1 MGNCHLFSGRSKSV
15 QINIIHFGLGDVKDE
30 TETLKDNAAAR
41 FAIELEGLRTNAPE
55 STLVTCAG
63 SLLRP
68 STLNLTNKGS
78 HMIDVS
84 KKLHID
90 CCVIGNHDFDFGV
103 DNLMDC
109 VKQSNFPWLNGN
121 FYDANLM
128 QLFGDLPPY
137 HVTEKA
143 GIKIGVIGLVEP
155 EWIKTVSVIDQTE
168 VIVEDFCA
176 EGRRLANELR
186 CVHRCQ
192 LVIALT
198 HMSWSNDLRLAH
210 EVSEI
215 DLVLGGYDQ
224 NDGFEAVTSTD
235 GKKRWV
241 VKSGY
246 GFSRLH
252 QIRLFWDSTKQQ
264 LVKVLDK
271 VKHIDVS
278 SKVDPGITDI
288 VEKTIT
294 IFNENLNCVIGK
306 LEVPLDGRFA
316 TIRTRETNLG
326 NFLADVALTGVD
338 ADCAILNSSVMRI
351 DSIIP
356 EGVFTLRHL
365 NLLLPKLTRI
375 VVLEVTGA
383 DLFEVLE
390 NAVSQVPELN
400 GRFVQVSKIKFAY
413 HSNNPQRERLE
424 ESMLLISGRPVDRE
438 QHYRL
443 ATTESMSRG
452 EDGYRM
458 LLNKERIVHETNAIT
473 LDTAVVNYF
482 QAIDILEDPVKIN
495 WKHRPHLIRMKARRL
510 VVQKI
515 ISDQQAREITH
526 PRPPLVSE
534 GLDAADNVL
543 LDETSRQQLKD
554 VFADKENK
562 RRTVAPKVQRR
573 IVNLDE
579 D

>member
-1 MGNCHLFSGRSKSV
+1 MGNRSPFANKSKPV
-15 QINIIHFGLGDVKDE
+15 RIRILHFGLGDVNGE
-30 TETLKDNAAAR
+30 VETLGVSAAAR
-41 FAIELEGLRTNAPE
+41 FSGELEGLRTNAPE

-375 VVLEVTGA
+375 FVLEVTGA

-390 NAVSQVPELN
+390 NAVSQVDVCMAVTSLLFMFTNVKSRCIIVILALANISHELLL
-400 GRFVQVSKIKFAY
+400 VTPLLLKPS
-413 HSNNPQRERLE
+413 QR
-424 ESMLLISGRPVDRE
+424 
-438 QHYRL
+438 
-443 ATTESMSRG
+443 
-452 EDGYRM
+452 
-458 LLNKERIVHETNAIT
+458 
-473 LDTAVVNYF
+473 
-482 QAIDILEDPVKIN
+482 
-495 WKHRPHLIRMKARRL
+495 
-510 VVQKI
+510 
-515 ISDQQAREITH
+515 
-526 PRPPLVSE
+526 
-534 GLDAADNVL
+534 
-543 LDETSRQQLKD
+543 
-554 VFADKENK
+554 
-562 RRTVAPKVQRR
+562 
-573 IVNLDE
+573 
-579 D
+579 